1 MARALFRVAGS
12 RVRALVGLVAVTML
26 VSVGQA
32 GTAAV
37 SVAPGLALVVSSP
50 GTRIAPTATVG
61 TAVKRAPN
69 PTYVVTP
76 GIVFNHP
83 FRKKKRGKVQRKIIK
98 TLKNVPAGETVRL
111 MTWNFDSPLFTRKF
125 IAAHKR
131 GVSVQ
136 IIMAR
141 GLARGQGPGRS
152 YPTLR
157 NALKKG
163 NADRPKALR
172 SWIRTCS
179 ATCRGKGGAM
189 HSKLMLISRSGA
201 TSHIAMQGSGNFT
214 GAAAVQQ
221 FNDWTTITENQPLY
235 DGWMLMWKQAKKD
248 KNVKPLRFTVPSTTT
263 PGATI
268 TSMFAPH
275 RGEIDPALK
284 VLNKVQCTGATN
296 TASGRTKVRIANAV
310 WGDDRGVRVARKV
323 RQLRDQGCD
332 VRIVFMM
339 MPLKIRNILK
349 GLPAKQM
356 VYITGATANKFKD
369 RYVHL
374 KGLSVQGNIDG
385 RRNGNAVLSSSENW
399 TQLGWHSDEQNV
411 IFWDDAPLAA
421 KYADRV
427 DLIFRQAPRSINNYV
442 NSADPN
448 GRIVPGTEFLGPKD
462 YPFHDLEAEFD

>member
-1 MARALFRVAGS
+1 MVAASVAMLLAVAL
-12 RVRALVGLVAVTML
+12 LV
-26 VSVGQA
+26 VGQGEA
-32 GTAAV
+32 SRADAAPAAPAAAAP
-37 SVAPGLALVVSSP
+37 VAAKK
-50 GTRIAPTATVG
+50 APD
-61 TAVKRAPN
+61 

-83 FRKKKRGKVQRKIIK
+83 FKKTKKKMKIHRKIK
-98 TLKNVPAGETVRL
+98 KAVKNVPAGETIRL
-111 MTWNFDSPLFTRKF
+111 MTWNFDSPKLANVFVK
-125 IAAHKR
+125 AHKR

-141 GLARGQGPGRS
+141 GLARGQGPGGS
-152 YPTLR
+152 YNVLKR
-157 NALKKG
+157 ALEKG

-275 RGEIDPALK
+275 RKKKDPALK
-284 VLNKVQCTGATN
+284 VLNKVQCSGAAN
-296 TASGRTKVRIANAV
+296 TSNGRTKVRVANAV
-310 WGDDRGVRVARKV
+310 WGDQRGVKIAKKV
-323 RQLRDQGCD
+323 RKLHNEGCD

-374 KGLSVQGNIDG
+374 KGLSVQGNVNGRADG
-385 RRNGNAVLSSSENW
+385 NVVLSSSENW

-462 YPFHDLEAEFD
+462 YPFHELELD